1 MVDFV
6 NVIYSHL
13 SFIHLFLINHSNYL
27 SLTAVPLCF
36 RLPRLAPTL
45 CRWKRTFCMSV
56 VTKVCVNGFTQ
67 VIAAVFKNPRTHDL
81 STLINLVD

>member
-1 MVDFV
+1 MVDSV

-13 SFIHLFLINHSNYL
+13 SFIHLFVINHSNL

-36 RLPRLAPTL
+36 RLPRLAPAL
-45 CRWKRTFCMSV
+45 CRWKQTLCMSV
-56 VTKVCVNGFTQ
+56 AKKVCMNGFTQ
-67 VIAAVFKNPRTHDL
+67 VIVAVCKNPRTHDL

>member
-13 SFIHLFLINHSNYL
+13 SFIHLFLTNHSNL

-36 RLPRLAPTL
+36 HLPRLAPAL
-45 CRWKRTFCMSV
+45 CRWKRTLCMSV
-56 VTKVCVNGFTQ
+56 AKKVCVNGFTQ
-67 VIAAVFKNPRTHDL
+67 VIVALCKNPGTHDL

>member
-36 RLPRLAPTL
+36 RLPRLAPAL

-56 VTKVCVNGFTQ
+56 VKKVCVNGFTQ
-67 VIAAVFKNPRTHDL
+67 VIVAVFKNPRTHDL